1 MAKLEV
7 KMRSAIVAGALLVA
21 LSAISLSTA
30 SADTTTPPPAPLS
43 GDSYK
48 AALEQF
54 KHDRDVFVAAMQD
67 RQIKMRDINLAF
79 KNAVDKANLDSRN
92 AIAAATTP
100 LQKSTAAASRRNA
113 IDQAINARDLA
124 IAALGPLPSPP
135 VEPVR
140 EDKKSANTGKGRR

>member
-1 MAKLEV
+1 
-7 KMRSAIVAGALLVA
+7 
-21 LSAISLSTA
+21 
-30 SADTTTPPPAPLS
+30 
-43 GDSYK
+43 
-48 AALEQF
+48 
-54 KHDRDVFVAAMQD
+54 MQD